1 MSRHDFAELK
11 DVEIFEAG
19 TYRGR
24 TYTTQDLRQMVA
36 NWQDFGDK
44 LKPTL
49 VVGHDEDQVLLQNS
63 GLPAAGWLAGLRLK
77 GSKLVAD
84 FRDVPQVIVDL
95 VKKGAYRRVS
105 AKVYRN
111 FKRGAQN
118 VGFVLRRVALLGGEI
133 PEIKTLRD
141 VAALYEEPTTPG
153 ETEWLAGHDAPVTPS
168 DEPSS
173 EEAAA
178 SPAEAKKYAEAEVA
192 ALVEAERA
200 RARQEV
206 ARAEAAAR
214 EAEDKRAQAE
224 ARLARLSEE
233 RTRTRI
239 EGLTAR
245 LKGGR
250 GRLALSPALVDGPV
264 AEFLGGLDH
273 EATVR
278 FGEAD
283 RPLADAF
290 VQVVEAV
297 LEAQGRGAAFVT
309 YGETAPQ
316 SPPTPVGPGEID
328 PGQNVARLAEEY
340 RRTHPATNFTRA
352 VRAVLAEHPDLARS
366 YHRHN

>member
-24 TYTTQDLRQMVA
+24 TYTAQDLRQMIA
-36 NWQDFGDK
+36 NWKDFGDQ

-49 VVGHDEDQVLLQNS
+49 VVGHDENQVLLQNS
-63 GLPAAGWLAGLRLK
+63 GLPAAGWLAGLRLR
-77 GSKLVAD
+77 GGRLVAD

-105 AKVYRN
+105 AEVYRN

-133 PEIKTLRD
+133 PEIKTLED
-141 VAALYEEPTTPG
+141 VAALYEEPATPG
-153 ETEWLAGHDAPVTPS
+153 DTEWLACHDAPATPA
-168 DEPSS
+168 DEPSG
-173 EEAAA
+173 EEVAA
-178 SPAEAKKYAEAEVA
+178 PAAETKQYAEAEVVA
-192 ALVEAERA
+192 RLEAERA
-200 RARQEV
+200 QARQEV
-206 ARAEAAAR
+206 ARAEAEAR
-214 EAEDKRAQAE
+214 DAQARCAETE
-224 ARLARLSEE
+224 ARLVRLSEE
-233 RTRTRI
+233 ETRTRI
-239 EGLTAR
+239 ERLIAR
-245 LKGGR
+245 LKQGR
-250 GRLALSPALVDGPV
+250 GHLALAPAMVDGPV
-264 AEFLGGLDH
+264 SEFLGGLDH

-290 VQVVEAV
+290 VQVIEAL

-309 YGETAPQ
+309 FGETAPQ
-316 SPPTPVGPGEID
+316 SPPTPVAPGDVD

-340 RRTHPATNFTRA
+340 RRTNPGKNFTQA
-352 VRAVLAEHPDLARS
+352 VRDVLAEHPDLARS
-366 YHRHN
+366 YHRHR